1 MAARPDRVGYQGK
14 LGIPWLNRGTSQPPI
29 NLCRCGQE
37 LSKIG
42 LGTSHHPKPETIF
55 SKVGIGL
62 AKNSDRLDS
71 IVCFFPILPECMC
84 LDSKVTSVN
93 QTGRTC
99 RKTIKP
105 GTKRTI
111 SAGIMIVQFA
121 LKCLQLLSQ
130 RDIYNKAK

>member
-1 MAARPDRVGYQGK
+1 MAARPDRVGYQGR

-71 IVCFFPILPECMC
+71 SPFYQSVCVLIQSDFSESGWEEHLEKQSN
-84 LDSKVTSVN
+84 LEQKE
-93 QTGRTC
+93 QL
-99 RKTIKP
+99 
-105 GTKRTI
+105 
-111 SAGIMIVQFA
+111 VQV
-121 LKCLQLLSQ
+121 
-130 RDIYNKAK
+130 

>member
-1 MAARPDRVGYQGK
+1 MGLFVFPNASLCQGSLYTSKLMAARPDRVGYQGR

-29 NLCRCGQE
+29 SLCRCGQE

-42 LGTSHHPKPETIF
+42 LGTSHQSKLETIF

-93 QTGRTC
+93 QTG
-99 RKTIKP
+99 KN
-105 GTKRTI
+105 
-111 SAGIMIVQFA
+111 M
-121 LKCLQLLSQ
+121 
-130 RDIYNKAK
+130 